1 MRASEAPLNL
11 HNRATT
17 RPWFFHIGRAPY
29 RLCAATEEKGEP
41 MKRVGLRMH
50 ARRAMVLGVL
60 VLCVGQGVGFAQA
73 GAAVRAFVQRSFGI
87 GVTNYPGGT
96 TRVVYEILQAGQ
108 TKPHLYTLEVAQN
121 GDRYD
126 VTESTTLF
134 DVALGA
140 VAIGFGPSGAAAAM
154 AARFERFR
162 GGNIDLSPLQVL
174 EERGI
179 VVEPNQSY
187 YLPDGAR
194 LVTGDPS
201 VIAGIDVV
209 IGVYIHPGFP
219 GQRVEMAFT
228 KPEISGL
235 LPFPP
240 LSITE
245 ASGEIRSRIVLI
257 EFSHTK

>member
-1 MRASEAPLNL
+1 MMR
-11 HNRATT
+11 
-17 RPWFFHIGRAPY
+17 IGWRS
-29 RLCAATEEKGEP
+29 G
-41 MKRVGLRMH
+41 VGRGL
-50 ARRAMVLGVL
+50 ALALVVVL
-60 VLCVGQGVGFAQA
+60 VGQGMAFAQA
-73 GAAVRAFVQRSFGI
+73 GTAMRTFVQRSFGL
-87 GVTNYPGGT
+87 GLMNYPGGT
-96 TRVVYEILQAGQ
+96 TKVVYEIWQAGQ
-108 TKPHLYTLEVAQN
+108 TKPHLYTLEVIQS

-126 VTESTTLF
+126 VIESTTLF
-134 DVALGA
+134 DVVLGQ

-162 GGNIDLSPLQVL
+162 GGNIDLTPLRVL
-174 EERGI
+174 EERGV

-209 IGVYIHPGFP
+209 IGVYVHPGFP

-240 LSITE
+240 LSVTE
-245 ASGEIRSRIVLI
+245 ASGEIRSKIVLV
-257 EFSHTK
+257 EFSHTP

>member
-1 MRASEAPLNL
+1 MER
-11 HNRATT
+11 TCY
-17 RPWFFHIGRAPY
+17 G
-29 RLCAATEEKGEP
+29 KG
-41 MKRVGLRMH
+41 L
-50 ARRAMVLGVL
+50 L
-60 VLCVGQGVGFAQA
+60 V
-73 GAAVRAFVQRSFGI
+73 AFVVCSLTLSLGSGIAWGQTTPDRRPVVPRSFGL
-87 GVTNYPGGT
+87 GLLNYPGGT
-96 TRVVYEILQAGQ
+96 TKVVYEIWQAGQ
-108 TKPHLYTLEVAQN
+108 GKPHLYTLEVIQR

-126 VTESTTLF
+126 VIESVTLF
-134 DVALGA
+134 DVALGG
-140 VAIGFGPSGAAAAM
+140 VAMGFGPSGAAGAM

-162 GGNIDLSPLQVL
+162 GGNIDLTPLQVL
-174 EERGI
+174 EQRGI
-179 VVEPNQSY
+179 VVQPNQSY

-194 LVTGDPS
+194 LVTGDAT

-209 IGVYIHPGFP
+209 IGVYVHPGFP

-245 ASGEIRSRIVLI
+245 ASGEIRSKIVLI